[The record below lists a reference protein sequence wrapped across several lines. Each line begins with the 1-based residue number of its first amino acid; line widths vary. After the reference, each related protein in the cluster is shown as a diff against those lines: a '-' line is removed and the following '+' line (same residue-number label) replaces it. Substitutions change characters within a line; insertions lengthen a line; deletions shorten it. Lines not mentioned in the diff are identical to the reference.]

1 MLNLAQWKCA
11 EASTKSAQV
20 TPDEH
25 WWKKRQRLYRSR
37 FLNDRNIFKC
47 LHNNHFRDFFD
58 IWERASQIGI
68 GVARDVFDNRVLV
81 TSYKLI

>member
-1 MLNLAQWKCA
+1 M
-11 EASTKSAQV
+11 TY
-20 TPDEH
+20 
-25 WWKKRQRLYRSR
+25 RQTHRRTQPFIVNKILIIII
-37 FLNDRNIFKC
+37 LEI
-47 LHNNHFRDFFD
+47 FFD